1 MPCNLTEF
9 REINLSASIVL
20 DRFDYWQALYIIA
33 KGHYQ
38 EVRAAG
44 LDALR
49 RSIVEIEPGFAKHV
63 EHLTDWQQ
71 FSLLSVEASRCPGW
85 YKPGLVARQN

>member
-1 MPCNLTEF
+1 LE
-9 REINLSASIVL
+9 
-20 DRFDYWQALYIIA
+20 
-33 KGHYQ
+33 
-38 EVRAAG
+38 
-44 LDALR
+44 ALR

-85 YKPGLVARQN
+85 YKPGLPLIGDAAHVMSPVGSLGINYAIQDSVVAANVLSRPS

>member
-1 MPCNLTEF
+1 VYKVEDKF
-9 REINLSASIVL
+9 R
-20 DRFDYWQALYIIA
+20 
-33 KGHYQ
+33 YQ

-44 LDALR
+44 LEALR
-49 RSIVEIEPGFAKHV
+49 RSIVIEPGFAKHV